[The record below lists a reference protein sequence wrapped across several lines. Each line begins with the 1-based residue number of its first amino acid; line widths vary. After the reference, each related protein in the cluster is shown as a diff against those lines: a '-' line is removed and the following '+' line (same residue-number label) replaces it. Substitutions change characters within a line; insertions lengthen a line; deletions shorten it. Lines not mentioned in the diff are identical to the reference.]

1 MDRTK
6 RSQKAVK
13 QMLAVVRYDVRGFFK
28 RPRVIL
34 TFLLGFVL
42 CFLLSS
48 RIMLVMETYKSPVQ
62 MLEPFLWTFGDS
74 TAILLSSVLLL
85 LLFSDLPVWNAVTPY
100 YLYRTT
106 KV

>member
-13 QMLAVVRYDVRGFFK
+13 QMLAVVRYDFRGFFK

-48 RIMLVMETYKSPVQ
+48 RIMTVMETYKSPVQ
-62 MLEPFLWTFGDS
+62 MLEPFCGHLV
-74 TAILLSSVLLL
+74 ILRR
-85 LLFSDLPVWNAVTPY
+85 FF
-100 YLYRTT
+100 
-106 KV
+106 